1 MVIILGLVLVL
12 ILAGPSQAQMYSK
25 CVDAAGKIYDARIF
39 KRLGGYL
46 RPYLKQLAIVLVVGV
61 IVAALHITGPL
72 IVRYAIDN
80 QISEGRDDK
89 LGRLVLAFMGVLLA
103 SFALDALVAVVMTYV
118 SQRASTSLAT
128 CRRCRLPSSTA
139 TRSAACSH
147 V

>member
-1 MVIILGLVLVL
+1 MT
-12 ILAGPSQAQMYSK
+12 SYYEDE
-25 CVDAAGKIYDARIF
+25 DAAGKIYDARIF

-89 LGRLVLAFMGVLLA
+89 LRHAGAGVHGRAPR
-103 SFALDALVAVVMTYV
+103 VVC
-118 SQRASTSLAT
+118 A
-128 CRRCRLPSSTA
+128 
-139 TRSAACSH
+139 
-147 V
+147 